1 MCIYT
6 DRVILRLASDE
17 RLDIHDRNKYIYCL
31 SAPVSLVKKSPALAE
46 MDNTIFKCPLVSNM
60 HLTV

>member
-6 DRVILRLASDE
+6 DRVILRLVSDQ
-17 RLDIHDRNKYIYCL
+17 RLDIDDRNRYIHCL
-31 SAPVSLVKKSPALAE
+31 SALVFVVKMAHALAE
-46 MDNTIFKCPLVSNM
+46 MDNTIFKCPQVSNM